1 VGDEEC
7 HGRAIIRFV
16 SLDGGVEEVSGF
28 DVEFCG
34 GVKSLERDKGDRE
47 GDRGVGRGGVICML

>member
-1 VGDEEC
+1 MGDEEC

-16 SLDGGVEEVSGF
+16 SLDGGVEEVGGF

-34 GVKSLERDKGDRE
+34 GVKSLERDKGGRE
-47 GDRGVGRGGVICML
+47 GDREWGGVG

>member
-16 SLDGGVEEVSGF
+16 SLDSGVEEVGGF

-34 GVKSLERDKGDRE
+34 GVKSLERDKGGGE
-47 GDRGVGRGGVICML
+47 GDREEWGGVG